1 MKYGIPAWL
10 IPLQRLYEDRVAS
23 RLGPESRKAL
33 VLLAAVLAGV
43 LVQVRV
49 TAPLAAQTESLETE
63 TAGRE
68 QEIRLYERV
77 AGTGIQDVDGLSRQ
91 QREELETLRCRL
103 PDRADGGTLMAAL
116 SAEAAR
122 QGIRL
127 GLLRQKQP
135 VPVRGQDGRHYL
147 ELELEGTAPFADWL
161 RFLETVEETG
171 GCKRFRGGILRSGP
185 GGRLAFQARL
195 GAYMAFPGGKNGP
208 ADKGE
213 RHHADSR

>member
-91 QREELETLRCRL
+91 QREEL
-103 PDRADGGTLMAAL
+103 RACYPAVL
-116 SAEAAR
+116 S
-122 QGIRL
+122 IRAV
-127 GLLRQKQP
+127 QKICH
-135 VPVRGQDGRHYL
+135 D
-147 ELELEGTAPFADWL
+147 
-161 RFLETVEETG
+161 
-171 GCKRFRGGILRSGP
+171 
-185 GGRLAFQARL
+185 LASFCQA
-195 GAYMAFPGGKNGP
+195 G
-208 ADKGE
+208 
-213 RHHADSR
+213 H